1 MAITITVEATL
12 LRADGTEYDGGT
24 LIKKMS
30 PPYNK
35 HRAVTV
41 EYMDNSIGF
50 MDLGEQQGR
59 IDSMTIEC
67 FSPYTAAQ
75 IMSDIGNED
84 DDGKF
89 KLRVPNKVINGAD
102 GGKIYIIQFFEAN
115 FQPQTVRRGEL
126 QIFSAQ
132 VSNVIVLQ
140 ENTYS

>member
-1 MAITITVEATL
+1 MPITITVEATL
-12 LRADGTEYDGGT
+12 LRGDGSEYDGDT
-24 LIKKMS
+24 LVKKMS

-59 IDSMTIEC
+59 IDSMTVEC

-84 DDGKF
+84 NDGEF
-89 KLRVPNKVINGAD
+89 KLRVPNKAINGTE
-102 GGKIYIIQFFEAN
+102 GGKMYTIRFFEAN

-132 VSNVIVLQ
+132 VSNVQVVQ
-140 ENTYS
+140 ETTYS